1 MAITFEIDFKN
12 PDYVQV
18 FEWRAEKLKKLR
30 ERPELL
36 PVLFSYYKDNP
47 VDFIE
52 DWGMTFDPRNAGTNI
67 PTAMPFVLFPKQ
79 KEFLLDV
86 CGAWK
91 NQEPLL
97 CEKSRDVGISWLAV
111 GLASTL
117 CLFHNDLVVG
127 FGSRKEEYV
136 DSTGDPKALF
146 YKARQFVSLLP
157 AEFRRGFDAKKH
169 APYMRLNFV
178 ETGSSITGEAGDNI
192 GRGNRTSLY
201 FVDESAHLPRPQLI
215 DASLSA
221 TTNCRI
227 DMSSVNGMANSF
239 AERRHSG
246 KVKVFTFRWQD
257 DPRKDY
263 EWYEKKKKELPSVVV
278 AQEIDLNYN
287 ASVEGL
293 IPSEWLAACVDAHI
307 KLGIKPTGAKRGAL
321 DVADEGKDLNAFAS
335 CHGVVIDGIESWSGK
350 GLDIYESVEKAFFLS
365 DILNLEE
372 FSFDSD
378 GLGAGVRGDARKI
391 NEERK
396 ARRQREILVIPY
408 RGSGEVVDPA
418 KQMVEG
424 RKNEDF
430 FQNAKSQSWWH
441 FRTLAQNTFRAVIEN
456 QEFDKDEIVS
466 ISSSAKEYKKL
477 IAELGQVT
485 YTRNTAGKIAI
496 DKAPDGIASPNHA
509 DSVVILFSPS
519 LKKNLAISSD
529 ALAKAKM
536 GKR

>member
-1 MAITFEIDFKN
+1 
-12 PDYVQV
+12 
-18 FEWRAEKLKKLR
+18 
-30 ERPELL
+30 
-36 PVLFSYYKDNP
+36 
-47 VDFIE
+47 
-52 DWGMTFDPRNAGTNI
+52 
-67 PTAMPFVLFPKQ
+67 
-79 KEFLLDV
+79 
-86 CGAWK
+86 
-91 NQEPLL
+91 
-97 CEKSRDVGISWLAV
+97 
-111 GLASTL
+111 
-117 CLFHNDLVVG
+117 
-127 FGSRKEEYV
+127 
-136 DSTGDPKALF
+136 
-146 YKARQFVSLLP
+146 
-157 AEFRRGFDAKKH
+157 
-169 APYMRLNFV
+169 MRLNFV

-257 DPRKDY
+257 DPRKDC
-263 EWYEKKKKELPSVVV
+263 EWYEKKKKELPPVVV

-307 KLGIKPTGAKRGAL
+307 KLGIKATGAKRGAL

-335 CHGVVIDGIESWSGK
+335 CHGVVVDNIESWSGK

-396 ARRQREILVIPY
+396 VKRQREILVAPY

-441 FRTLAQNTFRAVIEN
+441 FRTLAQNTFRAVVEN

-485 YTRNTAGKIAI
+485 YARNTAGKIVI

-519 LKKNLAISSD
+519 LKKKLTISSD

-536 GKR
+536 GRR